1 MLHAAES
8 HLKIKEDNVT
18 AFTITITG
26 IIIIIIISLRLPPAH
41 NHLCHHHQNAALM
54 LRNCKRLTLNQQV
67 KISEDMII

>member
-26 IIIIIIISLRLPPAH
+26 IIIIINPRLPPAH
-41 NHLCHHHQNAALM
+41 NHLRHYHQNSALM
-54 LRNCKRLTLNQQV
+54 LRDCKRLTSNHQV
-67 KISEDMII
+67 KISEQ